1 MLESIRETI
10 ESVESVSN
18 CRIVESKGVIEQV
31 YVDSEISAVN
41 ENERTQKIKAIV
53 RSIIGAVA
61 IKHDIDLDYRK
72 IKVIEYKAD
81 NNHTQDF
88 HPRVCIVAAYQK
100 RYPVQESVVE
110 LNCFNKIY
118 TGTALSTGDEGKSIF
133 NAFADA
139 FAQTDLGAVSLVYME
154 TLTIGLNH
162 ERLILIKVN
171 YCRPD
176 GQREQ
181 LLGVAEIKEDL
192 PLAVVKAVLNA
203 INRQIMV
210 SIELPTRT

>member
-1 MLESIRETI
+1 M
-10 ESVESVSN
+10 
-18 CRIVESKGVIEQV
+18 SKS
-31 YVDSEISAVN
+31 VDSEISAVN

-100 RYPVQESVVE
+100 RYPVWESVVE

-171 YCRPD
+171 DCRPD